1 MEIRDVAQRQL
12 LRYARTL
19 ILRFM
24 RLFTA
29 IDLSQEILLR
39 LDRLV
44 AALRP
49 EALIKW
55 SPLDNLHIT
64 TKFIGEWPEARLEE
78 LNTTLLKVVP
88 RKPFQV
94 EIRSLGWFPN
104 ERAPRV
110 LWVGVEGGDALT
122 SLARATDEILTSLGV
137 AEESREF
144 SPHLTIARIKNP
156 VPLRGLRQKVEEMRN
171 ALIGQFEVSQFNL
184 FRSDPGSN
192 ASIYRKLREYK
203 FETALAV
210 AAQ

>member
-1 MEIRDVAQRQL
+1 
-12 LRYARTL
+12 
-19 ILRFM
+19 M

-64 TKFIGEWPEARLEE
+64 TKFIGEWPEDRLSE
-78 LNTTLLKVVP
+78 LHAMLLKLAP

-110 LWVGVEGGDALT
+110 LWAGVEGGDPLKN
-122 SLARATDEILTSLGV
+122 LARATDEILASLGIT
-137 AEESREF
+137 EELRQF

-156 VPLRGLRQKVEEMRN
+156 VPLRGLRHKVEEMRD
-171 ALIGQFEVSQFNL
+171 AVIGQFEVSQFNL

-192 ASIYRKLREYK
+192 ASIYRKLCEYK